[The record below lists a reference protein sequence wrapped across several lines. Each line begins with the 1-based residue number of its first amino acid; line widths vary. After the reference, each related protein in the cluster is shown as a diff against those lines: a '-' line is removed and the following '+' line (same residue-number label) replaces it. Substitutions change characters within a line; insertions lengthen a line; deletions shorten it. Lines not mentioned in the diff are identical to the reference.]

1 MNYGVYDS
9 NTENTILFY
18 IQIPEN
24 IEKTSIKLKAVD
36 INLSFIPTYGIDVK
50 RIISSNKDI
59 LINEDGN
66 KASIDE
72 LYEGTSVYIVIEI
85 NQNKMYDKF
94 VALDD
99 INLGI
104 DISYYDV
111 ESDKQINTLLNSLY
125 TSANNEHFETLI
137 KNIKSGNRP
146 RIKPCSNV
154 LLLDDSSSSDDFA
167 SYYS

>member
-1 MNYGVYDS
+1 M
-9 NTENTILFY
+9 
-18 IQIPEN
+18 
-24 IEKTSIKLKAVD
+24 
-36 INLSFIPTYGIDVK
+36 
-50 RIISSNKDI
+50 
-59 LINEDGN
+59 
-66 KASIDE
+66 
-72 LYEGTSVYIVIEI
+72 YEGTSVYIVIEI
-85 NQNKMYDKF
+85 SQNKMYDKL

-137 KNIKSGNRP
+137 KNVKSGNRP